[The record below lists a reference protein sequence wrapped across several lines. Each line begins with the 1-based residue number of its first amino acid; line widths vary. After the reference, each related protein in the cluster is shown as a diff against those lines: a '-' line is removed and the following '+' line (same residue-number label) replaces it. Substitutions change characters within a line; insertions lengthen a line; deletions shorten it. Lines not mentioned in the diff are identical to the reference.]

1 MGTSAKTTIY
11 DSAKR
16 GSPAIEELR
25 DIFQYRDLIYQ
36 FVRRDIVTRYKR
48 SILGIAWTLIQP
60 LGMMLIISLVF
71 SQIFSRVEG
80 YSVYVLSGLIT
91 WTFFSQTTSA
101 TIHQM
106 VWGGVLLKKIYLPS
120 TAFAVSATGTGLVNL
135 TISLVPL
142 LLLAAINHISLNSSL
157 LFLPIAMLLLAT
169 FSLGLGLLI
178 STLAVFFPDIAEM
191 YQVVLLGWMYL
202 TPIIYPVD
210 VVSKGMQ
217 SWFAVN
223 PMYYF
228 VQMMR
233 SPIYDGT
240 LPPQS
245 IIQTGAVIAISTLVI
260 GWIIFSTKSDEFA
273 YRT

>member
-1 MGTSAKTTIY
+1 
-11 DSAKR
+11 
-16 GSPAIEELR
+16 
-25 DIFQYRDLIYQ
+25 
-36 FVRRDIVTRYKR
+36 
-48 SILGIAWTLIQP
+48 
-60 LGMMLIISLVF
+60 
-71 SQIFSRVEG
+71 VEG
-80 YSVYVLSGLIT
+80 YPVYVLSGLIT

-142 LLLAAINHISLNSSL
+142 LILAIINHIPLNSSL

-202 TPIIYPVD
+202 TPIIYPADIVPEGI
-210 VVSKGMQ
+210 KA
-217 SWFAVN
+217 WFAVN

-233 SPIYDGT
+233 APIYEGT
-240 LPPQS
+240 LPSAS

>member
-1 MGTSAKTTIY
+1 MGTSAKTIIY

-36 FVRRDIVTRYKR
+36 FVRRDVVTRYKR

-60 LGMMLIISLVF
+60 LGMMVIISLVF
-71 SQIFSRVEG
+71 SQVFNRVEG
-80 YSVYVLSGLIT
+80 YPIYLLSGLIT

-135 TISLVPL
+135 TISLAPL
-142 LLLAAINHISLNSSL
+142 LILAAINHIPLNSSL
-157 LFLPIAMLLLAT
+157 LFLPVSMLLLAT

-191 YQVVLLGWMYL
+191 YQVALLGWMYL
-202 TPIIYPVD
+202 TPIIYPAN
-210 VVSKGMQ
+210 VVSEGMRA
-217 SWFAVN
+217 WFTLN

-233 SPIYDGT
+233 APIYEGT
-240 LPPQS
+240 LPPLS

-260 GWIIFSTKSDEFA
+260 GWIIFSHKSDEFA
-273 YRT
+273 YRA